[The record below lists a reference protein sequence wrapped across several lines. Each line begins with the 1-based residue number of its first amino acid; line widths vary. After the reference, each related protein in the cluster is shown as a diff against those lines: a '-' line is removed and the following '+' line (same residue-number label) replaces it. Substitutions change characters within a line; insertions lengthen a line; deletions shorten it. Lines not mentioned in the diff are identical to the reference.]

1 MKPQFFLV
9 FSLTLFLFGCSGV
22 DYIDD
27 YVSPTVRITN
37 PVSLLTVGNSFQFEA
52 SYFNNIGELT
62 KDVNLQWESSNIEII
77 EIDSEGNV
85 FPKKQG
91 IARIIVKL
99 ISEEGVE
106 ISDQIEFEVENNI
119 VFVTEEMMEEEE
131 EEIIPPMDTTSSTMM
146 IATVTPTLQIANQIV
161 QITVDTEH
169 LFEIEY
175 IDENGMLADPSNINW
190 ESSDPN
196 ILSIDENGRLIAE
209 AAGSASI
216 TVSVLISNTLISNS
230 NFITVVEPV
239 TVSTITSF
247 SGSVQTTSSYVL
259 EGGFTLSRKD
269 GQLVLSLDSDYKA
282 SSSLPGLYVY
292 LSNNRNTSSQ
302 AYEIGKVTV
311 FQGAHEYL
319 LPSNIGLMDYQY
331 ILYWCKPFNVKV
343 GEAVIY
349 N

>member
-1 MKPQFFLV
+1 MKPQYSLV
-9 FSLTLFLFGCSGV
+9 FCLILLIPSCSGV

-27 YVSPTVRITN
+27 YVSPSVRITT
-37 PVSLLTVGNSFQFEA
+37 PVTLLTVGNSFQFEA

-62 KDVNLQWESSNIEII
+62 KDVSLQWESSDTEII

-91 IARIIVKL
+91 TARIIVKL
-99 ISEEGVE
+99 ISEEGIE

-119 VFVTEEMMEEEE
+119 VFVTEEMTEEEE
-131 EEIIPPMDTTSSTMM
+131 SMPPLDTASSTMM
-146 IATVTPTLQIANQIV
+146 IATVTPTLHISNRIA

-169 LFEIEY
+169 SFEIEY
-175 IDENGMLADPSNINW
+175 TDQNGMLADPNNISW

-196 ILSIDENGRLIAE
+196 IISIDENGRLQAV

-216 TVSVLISNTLISNS
+216 TVSTLVSNSLISHS

-239 TVSTITSF
+239 AVSTITSYT
-247 SGSVQTTSSYVL
+247 GNIQTTSRYAL
-259 EGGFTLSRKD
+259 EGGFTLSIRE

-311 FQGAHEYL
+311 FQGAHEYI

-343 GEAVIY
+343 GEAIIY

>member
-1 MKPQFFLV
+1 MKPQYFHV
-9 FSLTLFLFGCSGV
+9 FCLILFIPSCSGV

-27 YVSPTVRITN
+27 YVSPKVRITT
-37 PVSLLTVGNSFQFEA
+37 PVTLLTVGNSFQFEA

-62 KDVNLQWESSNIEII
+62 KDVNLQWESSNTEII
-77 EIDSEGNV
+77 EIDSGGNV

-91 IARIIVKL
+91 TARIIVKL
-99 ISEEGVE
+99 ISEEGIE

-119 VFVTEEMMEEEE
+119 VFVTEEMTEEEE
-131 EEIIPPMDTTSSTMM
+131 EEIMPPLDTASSSMM
-146 IATVTPTLQIANQIV
+146 IATATPTLQISNRIV

-169 LFEIEY
+169 SFEIEY
-175 IDENGMLADPSNINW
+175 TDENGMLADPSNINW

-196 ILSIDENGRLIAE
+196 IISIDENGRLRAE

-216 TVSVLISNTLISNS
+216 TVSTLVSNSLISHS

-239 TVSTITSF
+239 AVSTITSYT
-247 SGSVQTTSSYVL
+247 GNIQTPSSYAL
-259 EGGFTLSRKD
+259 EGGFTLSIRE
-269 GQLVLSLDSDYKA
+269 GQLVLSLNSDYKA

-292 LSNNRNTSSQ
+292 LSNNRNTTSQ

-311 FQGAHEYL
+311 FQGAHEYI

-343 GEAVIY
+343 GEAIIY

>member
-1 MKPQFFLV
+1 MKPPFFFVLCLV
-9 FSLTLFLFGCSGV
+9 LLIPSCSGV

-27 YVSPTVRITN
+27 YVSPTVRITT
-37 PVSLLTVGNSFQFEA
+37 PVKSLTIGTSFQFEA

-62 KDVNLQWESSNIEII
+62 KDVNFQWESSDTEII
-77 EIDSEGNV
+77 EIDSQGRV

-91 IARIIVKL
+91 FARIIVKL
-99 ISEEGVE
+99 ISEERIE

-119 VFVTEEMMEEEE
+119 IFVTEEMTEEEE
-131 EEIIPPMDTTSSTMM
+131 STPPPLDTASSTMM
-146 IATVTPTLQIANQIV
+146 IATVTPTLEIANRIL
-161 QITVDTEH
+161 QITVATEH
-169 LFEIEY
+169 SFEIEY
-175 IDENGMLADPSNINW
+175 TDENGILANPSNISW

-196 ILSIDENGRLIAE
+196 IISIDENGRLRAE
-209 AAGSASI
+209 ATGSASI
-216 TVSVLISNTLISNS
+216 TVSTLVSNTLISYS

-239 TVSTITSF
+239 AVSTITSY
-247 SGSVQTTSSYVL
+247 SGSIQTKSSYAL
-259 EGGFTLSRKD
+259 EGGFTLSIRE
-269 GQLVLSLDSDYKA
+269 GQLVLSLDKDYKA

-292 LSNNRNTSSQ
+292 LSNNRNTTSQ
-302 AYEIGKVTV
+302 AYEIAKVTV
-311 FQGAHEYL
+311 FQGAHEYI

>member
-343 GEAVIY
+343 GKAVIY